1 MRFDAHAEQQLGAA
15 RAALDIDVRRREV
28 AAGDAAGLAERD
40 PARVVAAAI
49 VGGVQER
56 DALRGGSIRQ
66 IADAIGGAREVDG
79 EHRRAGVG
87 VAGQLAFGQ
96 DARGAVQDLDGDRR
110 EPDLDVALEQR
121 HAARERHRLSGRQGR
136 RGCAARAARRGHP
149 ENARGPAEPPPIFGA
164 IVGASMT
171 LDVKRY
177 PILVVDDEQDNLDAF
192 RFNFKKTFDI
202 LTATSGPEALGIL
215 ADKDVAVVVTDQ
227 RMPKMTGVELL
238 REIRAQRP
246 ETVGIILT
254 AFTDVDVLIE
264 AINLGQVYR
273 YITKP
278 WDAKD
283 VRGVLQYAIER
294 FHLLRENKKL
304 AAQLQE
310 YTGYLNQQLHG
321 QFDYGNII
329 GESTA
334 LKDVLAKVE
343 QVATTSSTV
352 LLRGETGTGKELVA
366 HAIHINS
373 PREEKPFVR
382 VNCAALAPG
391 VLESELFGHEKGS
404 FTGAVERRRGRFE
417 LADGGTLFLDEVGD
431 LPMEVQIK
439 LLRTLQER
447 ELERVGGNETIKVDV
462 RVVSATNRN
471 LEKMIE
477 DGEFREDLY
486 YRLNVFP
493 IVLPPLRE
501 RLDDLPVLVHHFVAK
516 FARQMGVAAAPATPE
531 AHAKLREYN
540 WPGNVRELENI
551 IERAMILAKGAPLAA
566 GHLDFGRR
574 AQATTPHQSGSMPV
588 PVAAPGATPVAAADD
603 GKSLAE
609 RLLDSERKEIVAA
622 VEKSRGNI
630 ASAARTLGINR
641 STLYYRLRKHGLEH
655 LLPTKVQVGGDEP
668 VAGNGGEPT

>member
-1 MRFDAHAEQQLGAA
+1 
-15 RAALDIDVRRREV
+15 
-28 AAGDAAGLAERD
+28 
-40 PARVVAAAI
+40 
-49 VGGVQER
+49 
-56 DALRGGSIRQ
+56 
-66 IADAIGGAREVDG
+66 
-79 EHRRAGVG
+79 
-87 VAGQLAFGQ
+87 
-96 DARGAVQDLDGDRR
+96 
-110 EPDLDVALEQR
+110 
-121 HAARERHRLSGRQGR
+121 
-136 RGCAARAARRGHP
+136 
-149 ENARGPAEPPPIFGA
+149 
-164 IVGASMT
+164 MT
-171 LDVKRY
+171 VDVKRY

-192 RFNFKKTFDI
+192 RFNFRKTFDI
-202 LTATSGPEALGIL
+202 LTASGGAEALQIL
-215 ADKDVAVVVTDQ
+215 ADKEVAVVITDQ

-238 REIRAQRP
+238 REVRQRQP
-246 ETVGIILT
+246 EAVGIILT

-278 WDAKD
+278 WDAKE

-294 FHLLRENKKL
+294 YHLQRENKRL
-304 AAQLQE
+304 AAQLAE

-321 QFDYGNII
+321 EFDFGNII
-329 GESTA
+329 GESAA
-334 LKDVLAKVE
+334 LHEVLAKVE
-343 QVATTSSTV
+343 QVAPTSSTV

-404 FTGAVERRRGRFE
+404 FTGAMARRPGRFE

-447 ELERVGGNETIKVDV
+447 EFERVGGSETIKVDV
-462 RVVSATNRN
+462 RLVSATNRN
-471 LEKMIE
+471 LEQMIE
-477 DGEFREDLY
+477 EGEFREDLY

-493 IVLPPLRE
+493 INLPPLRE
-501 RLDDLPVLVHHFVAK
+501 RLDDLGPLMNHFVAK
-516 FARQMGVAAAPATPE
+516 FARQMGGAPQPPAPD
-531 AHAKLREYN
+531 AISKLREYN

-551 IERAMILAKGAPLAA
+551 IERAMILAKGSQLAA
-566 GHLDFGRR
+566 VHLDFGRR
-574 AQATTPHQSGSMPV
+574 ATASPVTSTGPLAVVTP
-588 PVAAPGATPVAAADD
+588 AAPAAAAPSDD

-630 ASAARTLGINR
+630 ASASRILGINR

-668 VAGNGGEPT
+668 AGGESPPTA

>member
-1 MRFDAHAEQQLGAA
+1 
-15 RAALDIDVRRREV
+15 
-28 AAGDAAGLAERD
+28 
-40 PARVVAAAI
+40 
-49 VGGVQER
+49 
-56 DALRGGSIRQ
+56 
-66 IADAIGGAREVDG
+66 
-79 EHRRAGVG
+79 
-87 VAGQLAFGQ
+87 
-96 DARGAVQDLDGDRR
+96 
-110 EPDLDVALEQR
+110 
-121 HAARERHRLSGRQGR
+121 
-136 RGCAARAARRGHP
+136 
-149 ENARGPAEPPPIFGA
+149 
-164 IVGASMT
+164 MT
-171 LDVKRY
+171 LDLKRY

-192 RFNFKKTFDI
+192 RFNFRKTFDI
-202 LTATSGPEALGIL
+202 LTATSGAEALSVL

-238 REIRAQRP
+238 REVRVRKP

-278 WDAKD
+278 WDAKE

-294 FHLLRENKKL
+294 FHLSRENQRL
-304 AAQLQE
+304 EAQLAE
-310 YTGYLNQQLHG
+310 YTGYLNQQIHG
-321 QFDYGNII
+321 EFDFGNII
-329 GESTA
+329 GESGP
-334 LKDVLAKVE
+334 LREVLSKVE
-343 QVATTSSTV
+343 QVAPTNSTV

-373 PREEKPFVR
+373 PREAKPFVR

-391 VLESELFGHEKGS
+391 ILESELFGHEKGS
-404 FTGAVERRRGRFE
+404 FTGAMGLRRGRFE

-447 ELERVGGNETIKVDV
+447 EFERVGGAETIKVDV
-462 RVVSATNRN
+462 RMVSATNRN

-493 IVLPPLRE
+493 INLPPLRDRPE
-501 RLDDLPVLVHHFVAK
+501 DCVPLVSHFISK
-516 FARQMGVAAAPATPE
+516 FARQMGLPPSGTTAE
-531 AHAKLREYN
+531 AMAKIREYS

-551 IERAMILAKGAPLAA
+551 IERAMILARGTEIGAA
-566 GHLDFGRR
+566 HLDFGRR
-574 AQATTPHQSGSMPV
+574 AAPGHQTGPMPSLAAV
-588 PVAAPGATPVAAADD
+588 AAPVAADE

-609 RLLDSERKEIVAA
+609 RLLDSERKEIIAA

-655 LLPTKVQVGGDEP
+655 LLPTKIGVGGDEGDGGT
-668 VAGNGGEPT
+668 AGQGER

>member
-1 MRFDAHAEQQLGAA
+1 M
-15 RAALDIDVRRREV
+15 
-28 AAGDAAGLAERD
+28 
-40 PARVVAAAI
+40 
-49 VGGVQER
+49 
-56 DALRGGSIRQ
+56 S
-66 IADAIGGAREVDG
+66 
-79 EHRRAGVG
+79 
-87 VAGQLAFGQ
+87 
-96 DARGAVQDLDGDRR
+96 
-110 EPDLDVALEQR
+110 
-121 HAARERHRLSGRQGR
+121 
-136 RGCAARAARRGHP
+136 
-149 ENARGPAEPPPIFGA
+149 
-164 IVGASMT
+164 

-192 RFNFKKTFDI
+192 RFNFRKTFDI
-202 LTATSGPEALGIL
+202 LTANSGPEALQIL
-215 ADKDVAVVVTDQ
+215 AEKDVAVVVTDQ

-238 REIRAQRP
+238 REVRGRQP
-246 ETVGIILT
+246 DTVGIILT

-278 WDAKD
+278 WDAKE

-294 FHLLRENKKL
+294 FHLQRDNKRL
-304 AAQLQE
+304 AAQLAE
-310 YTGYLNQQLHG
+310 YTGYLNQQLLG
-321 QFDYGNII
+321 QFDFGNII
-329 GESTA
+329 GESAA
-334 LKDVLAKVE
+334 LREVLAKVE
-343 QVATTSSTV
+343 QVAPTSSTV

-373 PREEKPFVR
+373 PREDKPFVR

-404 FTGAVERRRGRFE
+404 FTGAMERRRGRFE

-493 IVLPPLRE
+493 INLPPLRD

-516 FARQMGVAAAPATPE
+516 FSRQMGVPPAGVSADAT
-531 AHAKLREYN
+531 AKLREYN

-551 IERAMILAKGAPLAA
+551 IERAMILAKGAPLSA

-574 AQATTPHQSGSMPV
+574 VAPVTANQSGSV
-588 PVAAPGATPVAAADD
+588 PVLAASPGGED

-630 ASAARTLGINR
+630 ASAARILGINR

-655 LLPTKVQVGGDEP
+655 LLPTKIQVGGDDSGP
-668 VAGNGGEPT
+668 GEPS

>member
-1 MRFDAHAEQQLGAA
+1 VA
-15 RAALDIDVRRREV
+15 R
-28 AAGDAAGLAERD
+28 RD
-40 PARVVAAAI
+40 AI
-49 VGGVQER
+49 VVH
-56 DALRGGSIRQ
+56 
-66 IADAIGGAREVDG
+66 VDG
-79 EHRRAGVG
+79 VS
-87 VAGQLAFGQ
+87 F
-96 DARGAVQDLDGDRR
+96 
-110 EPDLDVALEQR
+110 
-121 HAARERHRLSGRQGR
+121 
-136 RGCAARAARRGHP
+136 
-149 ENARGPAEPPPIFGA
+149 
-164 IVGASMT
+164 
-171 LDVKRY
+171 DVKRY

-192 RFNFKKTFDI
+192 RFNFRKTFDI
-202 LTATSGPEALGIL
+202 VTASGGAEALQVL
-215 ADKDVAVVVTDQ
+215 QDREVAVVVTDQ
-227 RMPKMTGVELL
+227 RMPRMTGVELL
-238 REIRAQRP
+238 REVRVRQPDA
-246 ETVGIILT
+246 VGIILT

-278 WDAKD
+278 WDAKE
-283 VRGVLQYAIER
+283 VRGVLQYALER
-294 FHLLRENKKL
+294 FHLQRENKRL
-304 AAQLQE
+304 TAQLSE

-321 QFDYGNII
+321 EFDFGNII
-329 GESTA
+329 GDSA
-334 LKDVLAKVE
+334 PLRDVLEKVE
-343 QVATTSSTV
+343 QVAPTNSTV

-404 FTGAVERRRGRFE
+404 FTGAMARRPGRFE

-431 LPMEVQIK
+431 LPIEVQIK

-447 ELERVGGNETIKVDV
+447 EFERVGGAETIKVDV
-462 RVVSATNRN
+462 RLVSATNRN
-471 LEKMIE
+471 LEAMIE

-493 IVLPPLRE
+493 INLPPLRD
-501 RLDDLPVLVHHFVAK
+501 RLDDLAPLVTHFIAK
-516 FARQMGVAAAPATPE
+516 FSRQMGVASAPASSE
-531 AHAKLREYN
+531 ALAKLREYN

-551 IERAMILAKGAPLAA
+551 VERAMILAKGSPLGAS
-566 GHLDFGRR
+566 HLDFGRR
-574 AQATTPHQSGSMPV
+574 ATTHTTPT
-588 PVAAPGATPVAAADD
+588 PGAIPAVSTVAPPASAALADD

-655 LLPTKVQVGGDEP
+655 LLPTKVGVGGDEP
-668 VAGNGGEPT
+668 GGGEPPVV